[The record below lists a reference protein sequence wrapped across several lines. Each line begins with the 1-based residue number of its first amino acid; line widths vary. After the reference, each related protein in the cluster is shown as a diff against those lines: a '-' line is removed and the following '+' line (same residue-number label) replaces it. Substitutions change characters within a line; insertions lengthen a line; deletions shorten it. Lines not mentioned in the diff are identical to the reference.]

1 MADERN
7 YRFENIDWQREART
21 GYPEAIFCPGKTA
34 AQIIEIASKMLDA
47 GQGLVLATKMEADVA
62 AAVMAAL
69 DGRAKIRYA
78 EDARLMKIE
87 GASGAGSAG
96 LDPRNESGNDDDG
109 VSGNDDDGASGNDV
123 ADRDPEIAVVCA
135 GTADVPVAEEAALTA
150 EAYGHGVLRVY
161 DVGVAGLHRLLERM
175 EEIRRARAII
185 VCAGMDGALA
195 SVTAG
200 LVKAPV
206 IAVPTSVGYGA
217 SMEGLS
223 ALLAMLNSCS
233 LGVSVMNIDNGFGAG
248 HYASMIVGKGAA
260 FDSGKK

>member
-78 EDARLMKIE
+78 EDARLMKI
-87 GASGAGSAG
+87 G
-96 LDPRNESGNDDDG
+96 
-109 VSGNDDDGASGNDV
+109 GNDDDGASGNDV

-135 GTADVPVAEEAALTA
+135 GTADAPVAEEAALTA